1 MGCVVLHPAA
11 ANVATT
17 ASNSGRFIIFSNSI
31 EFLIVI
37 PLTDIGN
44 EGCAFLQYL
53 WQRNRVCAVRLSS
66 TNYATYPAGSVRQCT

>member
-44 EGCAFLQYL
+44 EDCALLEFCS
-53 WQRNRVCAVRLSS
+53 NEIVCARYDSH
-66 TNYATYPAGSVRQCT
+66 